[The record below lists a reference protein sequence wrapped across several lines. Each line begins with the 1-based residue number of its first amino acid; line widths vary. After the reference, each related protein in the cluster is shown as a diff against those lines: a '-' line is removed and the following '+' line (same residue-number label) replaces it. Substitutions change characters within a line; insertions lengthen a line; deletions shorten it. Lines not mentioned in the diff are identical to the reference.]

1 MDETS
6 LKTGGGPHGHLFAR
20 NELARRQLA
29 AWFCPCGR
37 GHPFSSESNG
47 SARTPSDAHIAAEC
61 WDLAVAALKA
71 PPVLVTLAL
80 YLGDL
85 DIADLRALRALGKG
99 DEETRWQRQ
108 RLVATLRRVSS

>member
-1 MDETS
+1 MGTS
-6 LKTGGGPHGHLFAR
+6 SYATNSTTRSWL
-20 NELARRQLA
+20 
-29 AWFCPCGR
+29 CPCGR

-61 WDLAVAALKA
+61 WDLAAAALGA

-85 DIADLRALRALGKG
+85 DVADLRALRALGRVNEERAG
-99 DEETRWQRQ
+99 DANDWSPLHGERP
-108 RLVATLRRVSS
+108 LRSPNHLFPPDG